1 MANTTAQ
8 PTSTGMTILTILLLI
23 FVAPIGLIVMW
34 AGTNWSKT
42 AKWIV
47 TVIFVLLPVVF
58 VFLAILALGVL
69 TAVNPSQQFEKAQL
83 QMSRSVAEEI
93 IIGAEQFYA
102 NERRFPATID
112 EMVSAGTLDADVMS
126 RDSDTVFEYT
136 GTANGTDC
144 ELTITMPDREPVV
157 ELCSAPDLVTGFRLT
172 E

>member
-1 MANTTAQ
+1 
-8 PTSTGMTILTILLLI
+8 II
-23 FVAPIGLIVMW
+23 FI
-34 AGTNWSKT
+34 
-42 AKWIV
+42 
-47 TVIFVLLPVVF
+47 LLPVVF

-102 NERRFPATID
+102 DEQRFPASID

-126 RDSDTVFEYT
+126 RDSDTVYEYT
-136 GTANGTDC
+136 GTADGTDC

-157 ELCSAPDLVTGFRLT
+157 ELCSAPDLVTGFRLN

>member
-1 MANTTAQ
+1 M
-8 PTSTGMTILTILLLI
+8 
-23 FVAPIGLIVMW
+23 APIGLIVMW

-42 AKWIV
+42 AKWIL
-47 TVIFVLLPVVF
+47 TIIFILLPVVF
-58 VFLAILALGVL
+58 VFLAILAVGVL
-69 TAVNPSQQFEKAQL
+69 SAINPAKQIEMGQL
-83 QMSRSVAEEI
+83 MMTRSVAQEI

-157 ELCSAPDLVTGFRLT
+157 ELCSAPDFVTGFTVT